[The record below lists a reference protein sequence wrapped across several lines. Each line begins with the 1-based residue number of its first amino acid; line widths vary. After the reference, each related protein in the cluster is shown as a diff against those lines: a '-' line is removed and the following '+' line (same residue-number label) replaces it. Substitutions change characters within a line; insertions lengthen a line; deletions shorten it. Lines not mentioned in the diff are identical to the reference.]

1 MGRDAQASTDIR
13 MRAEMLTW
21 SRSRG
26 IFAGIDLNG
35 TTVSQNA
42 SDTDVLYGEHHRFD
56 NVLRGEVPPPPQAE
70 GFLHAVREYFGEAEM
85 HR

>member
-1 MGRDAQASTDIR
+1 
-13 MRAEMLTW
+13 MRPEMRTW

-35 TTVSQNA
+35 ATASQNA
-42 SDTDVLYGEHHRFD
+42 SDTDEIYGAHHRFD
-56 NVLRGEVPPPPQAE
+56 EVLRGAVPPHQQAE
-70 GFLHAVREYFGEAEM
+70 RFLHAVREYFGEVEM